1 VTRAG
6 KGDDRLGKGL
16 LGFDEASFLWQS
28 VVFYGESHYA
38 VLSYENT
45 EEPDLFYGNALMFS
59 IFHVPAT
66 IFMRTRHTSI
76 RLHHHML

>member
-6 KGDDRLGKGL
+6 KGYDRLGKGL

-38 VLSYENT
+38 ALFYENT
-45 EEPDLFYGNALMFS
+45 EEPNLFYGNALKFS

-66 IFMRTRHTSI
+66 IFMRTR
-76 RLHHHML
+76 RPN